1 MAGPLT
7 GVRVL
12 EFAGSAPTAFVGT
25 LLSDLGA
32 DVVRVDRAPA
42 TAPRPAADADT
53 GPGPTARPDTAPAT
67 GPGAHPA
74 RPATDR
80 APENPLSRGRRSVA
94 LDLKSPE
101 GAERAL
107 DLAAHADILVE
118 GFRPGV
124 AERLGI
130 GPEAAHAR
138 NPRLVYG
145 RLSGWGQQGEWA
157 GRAAHDLAVLAL
169 TGALDTDPATG
180 APVPPPT
187 AYLSSFAGGANA
199 HVHGLLAA
207 LHERERSGR
216 GQVVD
221 TALAD
226 GAALIST
233 LIHQWRAVPGNHTV
247 TDAPH
252 YSLYP
257 AADGRYLAV
266 AAIEPRL
273 YGNLLEQLGLAD
285 AEALPDRDDPAAW
298 PELRALIAARFASR
312 DRDHWVKLFDAVDA
326 GVAPV
331 LAAAEA
337 AVHHQLA
344 AREAF
349 VAIGDTLQPAPASRF
364 GRTPTGVPGRAP
376 LPGEH
381 TEEVVAEWRD

>member
-1 MAGPLT
+1 MAGPLA

-25 LLSDLGA
+25 VLSGLGA
-32 DVVRVDRAPA
+32 DVVRIDRAPA
-42 TAPRPAADADT
+42 PTATPDAVRADRAPAAPDAVRAPDAPRP
-53 GPGPTARPDTAPAT
+53 
-67 GPGAHPA
+67 
-74 RPATDR
+74 
-80 APENPLSRGRRSVA
+80 PENPLSRGRRSVA

-101 GAERAL
+101 GVERAL
-107 DLAAHADILVE
+107 ALAERADILVE

-124 AERLGI
+124 ADRLGL
-130 GPEAAHAR
+130 GPEAVHAR

-145 RLSGWGQQGEWA
+145 RLSGWGGHGEWA

-180 APVPPPT
+180 DPVLPPT
-187 AYLSSFAGGANA
+187 AYLSSFAGGANV
-199 HVHGLLAA
+199 HVQGLLAA
-207 LHERERSGR
+207 LHARERSGR

-233 LIHQWRAVPGNHTV
+233 LIHQWREVPGNHTV

-252 YSLYP
+252 YSLYA
-257 AADGRYLAV
+257 AADGRHLAV
-266 AAIEPRL
+266 AAIEPKL
-273 YGNLLEQLGLAD
+273 YRALLEQLGLAD
-285 AEALPDRDDPAAW
+285 AEDLPDRADPASW
-298 PELRALIAARFASR
+298 PGLRALIGARFATR

-331 LAAAEA
+331 LTPEEAAA
-337 AVHHQLA
+337 HHQLA
-344 AREAF
+344 ARGAF
-349 VAIGDTLQPAPASRF
+349 VAVGDSVQPAPPSRF
-364 GRTPTGVPGRAP
+364 DRTPADAPGRAP

-381 TEEVVAEWRD
+381 TEEVLAEWTR

>member
-1 MAGPLT
+1 MAGPLS

-25 LLSDLGA
+25 VLSGLGA

-42 TAPRPAADADT
+42 GPPAPDAE
-53 GPGPTARPDTAPAT
+53 
-67 GPGAHPA
+67 HPA
-74 RPATDR
+74 
-80 APENPLSRGRRSVA
+80 ENPLSRGRRSVA

-101 GAERAL
+101 GTEQALLLAE
-107 DLAAHADILVE
+107 HADVLVE

-124 AERLGI
+124 ADRLGI
-130 GPEAAHAR
+130 GPEAALAR

-145 RLSGWGQQGEWA
+145 RLSGWGGEGAWA

-169 TGALDTDPATG
+169 TGALDTDPESG

-226 GAALIST
+226 GAALIAT
-233 LIHQWRAVPGNHTV
+233 LVHQWRAVPGNHTV

-252 YSLYP
+252 YSFYS
-257 AADGRYLAV
+257 AADGLHLAV
-266 AAIEPRL
+266 GAIEPRL
-273 YGNLLEQLGLAD
+273 YRNLLEQLGLAD
-285 AEALPDRDDPAAW
+285 DGSLPDRADPAAW
-298 PELRALIAARFASR
+298 PGLRALIAARFATR
-312 DRDHWVKLFDAVDA
+312 DREHWVKLFDAVDA

-331 LAAAEA
+331 LTAAEA
-337 AVHHQLA
+337 AEHHQLA
-344 AREAF
+344 ARGSF
-349 VAIGDTLQPAPASRF
+349 VEVGGTLQPAPASRF
-364 GRTPTGVPGRAP
+364 DRTPADAPGRAP

-381 TEEVVAEWRD
+381 TDEVLSEWAQASR

>member
-1 MAGPLT
+1 MAGPLA

-25 LLSDLGA
+25 VLSGLGA
-32 DVVRVDRAPA
+32 DVVRVDRAPGTA
-42 TAPRPAADADT
+42 PGPDAPRP
-53 GPGPTARPDTAPAT
+53 
-67 GPGAHPA
+67 
-74 RPATDR
+74 
-80 APENPLSRGRRSVA
+80 PENPLSRGRRSVA
-94 LDLKSPE
+94 LDLKSPDGVE
-101 GAERAL
+101 QALLLAE
-107 DLAAHADILVE
+107 HADILVE

-124 AERLGI
+124 ADRLGI
-130 GPEAAHAR
+130 GPGPALVR

-145 RLSGWGQQGEWA
+145 RLSGWGGQGEWA

-180 APVPPPT
+180 DPLPPPT

-233 LIHQWRAVPGNHTV
+233 LIHQWREVPGNHTV

-252 YSLYP
+252 YTLYR
-257 AADGRYLAV
+257 AADGRHLAV

-273 YGNLLEQLGLAD
+273 YQSLLDQLGLTD
-285 AEALPDRDDPAAW
+285 AEGLPDRADPSCW
-298 PELRALIAARFASR
+298 PALRALIAARFATR
-312 DRDHWVKLFDAVDA
+312 DREHWVKLFDAVDA

-331 LAAAEA
+331 LTAAEA
-337 AVHHQLA
+337 AEHHQLA
-344 AREAF
+344 ARQAF
-349 VAIGDTLQPAPASRF
+349 VRVGDTLQPAPPSRF
-364 GRTPTGVPGRAP
+364 DRTPAEAPGHAP

-381 TEEVVAEWRD
+381 TEEVLAEWRR

>member
-25 LLSDLGA
+25 VLSGLGA

-42 TAPRPAADADT
+42 APLAHDAERP
-53 GPGPTARPDTAPAT
+53 
-67 GPGAHPA
+67 
-74 RPATDR
+74 
-80 APENPLSRGRRSVA
+80 PENPLSRGRRSVA

-101 GAERAL
+101 GVERAL
-107 DLAAHADILVE
+107 RLAEHADLLVE

-124 AERLGI
+124 ADRLGI
-130 GPEAAHAR
+130 GPEAALAR

-145 RLSGWGQQGEWA
+145 RLSGWGGEGEWA

-226 GAALIST
+226 GAALIAT
-233 LIHQWRAVPGNHTV
+233 LVHQWRAVPGNHTV

-252 YSLYP
+252 YTFYA
-257 AADGRYLAV
+257 AADGLHLAV

-273 YGNLLEQLGLAD
+273 YQNLLEQLGLA
-285 AEALPDRDDPAAW
+285 EADGLPDRADPAAW
-298 PELRALIAARFASR
+298 PELRALLAARFATE
-312 DRDHWVKLFDAVDA
+312 DRAHWVKAFDAVDA

-331 LAAAEA
+331 LTAEEA
-337 AVHHQLA
+337 ARHHQLA
-344 AREAF
+344 ARGAF
-349 VAIGDTLQPAPASRF
+349 VEIGGTLQPAPASRF
-364 GRTPTGVPGRAP
+364 DRTPSDTPGRAP

-381 TEEVVAEWRD
+381 TDEVVAEWSQASR

>member
-25 LLSDLGA
+25 VLSGLGA

-42 TAPRPAADADT
+42 
-53 GPGPTARPDTAPAT
+53 APA
-67 GPGAHPA
+67 GE
-74 RPATDR
+74 RP
-80 APENPLSRGRRSVA
+80 PENPLSRGRRSVA

-101 GAERAL
+101 GIERAL
-107 DLAAHADILVE
+107 SLADRADILVE

-124 AERLGI
+124 ADRLGI
-130 GPEAAHAR
+130 GPETALAR

-145 RLSGWGQQGEWA
+145 RLSGWGGQGEWA

-226 GAALIST
+226 GAALIAT

-252 YSLYP
+252 YSFYA
-257 AADGRYLAV
+257 AADGLHLAV

-273 YGNLLEQLGLAD
+273 YQNLLEQLDLTDDGT
-285 AEALPDRDDPAAW
+285 LPDRADPAAW
-298 PELRALIAARFASR
+298 PELRALIAARFATR
-312 DRDHWVKLFDAVDA
+312 DRAHWVKLFDAVDA

-331 LAAAEA
+331 LTAAEA
-337 AVHHQLA
+337 AGHHQLA
-344 AREAF
+344 ARGAF
-349 VAIGDTLQPAPASRF
+349 VDVGGTLQPAPASRF
-364 GRTPTGVPGRAP
+364 GRTPAGAPGRAP

-381 TEEVVAEWRD
+381 TDEVQAEWA

>member
-25 LLSDLGA
+25 VLSGLGA

-42 TAPRPAADADT
+42 APGGERP
-53 GPGPTARPDTAPAT
+53 
-67 GPGAHPA
+67 
-74 RPATDR
+74 
-80 APENPLSRGRRSVA
+80 PENPLSRGRRSVA

-101 GAERAL
+101 GIEQALALVER
-107 DLAAHADILVE
+107 ADILVE
-118 GFRPGV
+118 GYRPGV
-124 AERLGI
+124 ADRLGV
-130 GPEAAHAR
+130 GPEAVLAR

-145 RLSGWGQQGEWA
+145 RLSGWGGRGEWAGQGEWA

-226 GAALIST
+226 GAALIAT

-252 YSLYP
+252 YTFYA
-257 AADGRYLAV
+257 AADGLYLAV

-273 YGNLLEQLGLAD
+273 YQNLLEQLGLTED
-285 AEALPDRDDPAAW
+285 DALPDRADPVAW
-298 PELRALIAARFASR
+298 PALRALIADRFATR
-312 DRDHWVKLFDAVDA
+312 DRAHWVKLFDAVDA

-331 LAAAEA
+331 LTAEEAAE
-337 AVHHQLA
+337 HHQLA
-344 AREAF
+344 ARGAF
-349 VAIGDTLQPAPASRF
+349 VEVGDTVQPAPASRF
-364 GRTPTGVPGRAP
+364 DRTPADAPGRAP

-381 TEEVVAEWRD
+381 TDEVLTEWSQASR

>member
-12 EFAGSAPTAFVGT
+12 ECAGSAPTAYVAT
-25 LLSDLGA
+25 LLSGLGA
-32 DVVRVDRAPA
+32 DVVRIDRAPA
-42 TAPRPAADADT
+42 TTPAPTATPASGATPAPAAPRP
-53 GPGPTARPDTAPAT
+53 G
-67 GPGAHPA
+67 
-74 RPATDR
+74 
-80 APENPLSRGRRSVA
+80 ENPFSRGRRSVA

-101 GAERAL
+101 GVERAL
-107 DLAAHADILVE
+107 GLAEHADILIE

-130 GPEAAHAR
+130 GPETVLAR

-145 RLSGWGQQGEWA
+145 RVSGWGQEGGWS

-199 HVHGLLAA
+199 HVQGLLAA
-207 LHERERSGR
+207 LYERERSGR

-226 GAALIST
+226 GAALIAT
-233 LIHQWRAVPGNHTV
+233 LVHQWRAAPGIHTV

-252 YSLYP
+252 YALYP
-257 AADGRYLAV
+257 TADGHHLAV
-266 AAIEPRL
+266 AAIEPGL
-273 YGNLLEQLGLAD
+273 YRNLLDQLGLGGNED
-285 AEALPDRDDPAAW
+285 LPDRSDPAVW
-298 PELRALIAARFASR
+298 PALRALIAERFASR
-312 DRDHWVKLFDAVDA
+312 DREHWTKVFDTVDA

-331 LAAAEA
+331 LTADESAR
-337 AVHHQLA
+337 HHQLA
-344 AREAF
+344 ARGSF
-349 VAIGDTLQPAPASRF
+349 VRVGDTLQPAPASRF
-364 GRTPTGVPGRAP
+364 SRTPAAVPTPAP

-381 TEEVVAEWRD
+381 TDEVLGEWRG

>member
-1 MAGPLT
+1 MAGPLA

-25 LLSDLGA
+25 VLSGLGA
-32 DVVRVDRAPA
+32 DVVRVDRASGAAPGPD
-42 TAPRPAADADT
+42 APRP
-53 GPGPTARPDTAPAT
+53 
-67 GPGAHPA
+67 
-74 RPATDR
+74 
-80 APENPLSRGRRSVA
+80 PENPLSRGRRSVA
-94 LDLKSPE
+94 LDLKSPV
-101 GAERAL
+101 GAEQAL
-107 DLAAHADILVE
+107 SLAEHADILVE

-124 AERLGI
+124 ADRLGI
-130 GPEAAHAR
+130 GPGPALVR

-145 RLSGWGQQGEWA
+145 RLSGWGSQGEWA

-180 APVPPPT
+180 DPLPPPT

-233 LIHQWRAVPGNHTV
+233 LIHQWREVPGNHTV

-252 YSLYP
+252 YTLYR
-257 AADGRYLAV
+257 AADGRHLAV

-273 YGNLLEQLGLAD
+273 YQNLLDQLGLTD
-285 AEALPDRDDPAAW
+285 AEGLPDRADPSGW
-298 PELRALIAARFASR
+298 PALRALIAARFATR
-312 DRDHWVKLFDAVDA
+312 DREHWVKLFDAVDA

-331 LAAAEA
+331 LTAAEA
-337 AVHHQLA
+337 AEHHQLG
-344 AREAF
+344 ARQAF
-349 VAIGDTLQPAPASRF
+349 VRVGDTLQPAPPSRF
-364 GRTPTGVPGRAP
+364 DRTPAEAPGHAP

-381 TEEVVAEWRD
+381 TEEVLAEWRR